1 MQYGVMTDY
10 EYNSEHKHGVILT
23 PWTAIIRD
31 TEGEHVGGE
40 VIAMDEINCQ
50 ECGREIT
57 EREAED
63 YGAFCS
69 SCG

>member
-1 MQYGVMTDY
+1 M
-10 EYNSEHKHGVILT
+10 
-23 PWTAIIRD
+23 
-31 TEGEHVGGE
+31 GGE
-40 VIAMDEINCQ
+40 VIVMDELNCQ
-50 ECGREIT
+50 ECGCEIT

>member
-1 MQYGVMTDY
+1 MDKERDYTITTWADGFGVWHARADHM
-10 EYNSEHKHGVILT
+10 
-23 PWTAIIRD
+23 
-31 TEGEHVGGE
+31 GGE